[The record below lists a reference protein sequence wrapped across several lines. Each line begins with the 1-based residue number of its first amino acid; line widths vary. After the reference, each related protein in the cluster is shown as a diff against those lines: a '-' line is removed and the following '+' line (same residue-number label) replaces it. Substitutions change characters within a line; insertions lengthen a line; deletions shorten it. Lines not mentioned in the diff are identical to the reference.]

1 MDHDAAAAPAPELL
15 TTEEF
20 RRRARISKRT
30 AIRWRLAGIGPK
42 PVRIGPRAIRYRAS
56 DVDEFLGLR
65 ADHT

>member
-1 MDHDAAAAPAPELL
+1 MDHDTAAPAAPELL
-15 TTEEF
+15 TAKEF
-20 RRRARISKRT
+20 QRRARISKRT

-65 ADHT
+65 GER